1 MLAIYK
7 KEMRA
12 YFTSPIG
19 YIFIAVFLAANG
31 ALFSYTTLRQYAN
44 CDTSKYFV
52 YLLFALVV
60 VLPLLTMKM
69 FSEERKTRTEQL
81 LLTAPIS
88 LSAMVVAKFLAAFSM
103 FAGTFA
109 LGCLNFLILPL
120 YSEGINAAGIFGS
133 MFAILLLGAAFLAIG
148 IFVSSL
154 TENQLVSAI
163 VTMAILLVLLL
174 MTVFNSSIDSY
185 AIRVILSFISVFSRF
200 VNFTAG
206 RFDFAA
212 LLYYLS
218 YVFVFLFL
226 TVRNFEKRRW
236 A

>member
-7 KEMRA
+7 KEMRN

-19 YIFIAVFLAANG
+19 YIFVAIFLAANG
-31 ALFSYTTLRQYAN
+31 LLFSITTIRQGAN
-44 CDTSKYFV
+44 CNTAQYFV

-60 VLPLLTMKM
+60 VLPLLTMKL
-69 FSEERKTRTEQL
+69 FSEERKMRTEQL
-81 LLTAPIS
+81 LLTAPVS
-88 LSAMVVAKFLAAFSM
+88 LSGMVLAKFLASYTM
-103 FAGTFA
+103 FAGTFL

-120 YSEGINAAGIFGS
+120 YAEELNAAIIFGS
-133 MFAILLLGAAFLAIG
+133 IFAILLLGAAFLAIG
-148 IFVSSL
+148 LFISAL

-163 VTMAILLVLLL
+163 LTMAILLLLL
-174 MTVFNSSIDSY
+174 ALTAVNSSIDTY
-185 AIRVILSFISVFSRF
+185 FIRVILSWISVFSRF
-200 VNFTAG
+200 ASFTAG
-206 RFDFAA
+206 KFDFAA

-226 TVRNFEKRRW
+226 TVRIFEKRRY